1 MQLAES
7 EVHPHQKSTG
17 IKSFHQSQ
25 RIVIVYSL
33 KQKDIFVTS
42 CFGLEWTRFTFE
54 LQSVEIDTEHPQLQL
69 LLYELIYCPC
79 FFHLISTA
87 LLYAPEV
94 VWPTLRPLPAHKQGF
109 ATQVRDLK
117 LEAHDHNVDN
127 ELGFA
132 GTFFSTDAANR
143 SDWLPAWGMIC
154 LTRSTVSDSQHL
166 RNTVFF
172 HGDISDI
179 SPK

>member
-94 VWPTLRPLPAHKQGF
+94 V
-109 ATQVRDLK
+109 
-117 LEAHDHNVDN
+117 
-127 ELGFA
+127 
-132 GTFFSTDAANR
+132 
-143 SDWLPAWGMIC
+143 
-154 LTRSTVSDSQHL
+154 
-166 RNTVFF
+166 
-172 HGDISDI
+172 
-179 SPK
+179 